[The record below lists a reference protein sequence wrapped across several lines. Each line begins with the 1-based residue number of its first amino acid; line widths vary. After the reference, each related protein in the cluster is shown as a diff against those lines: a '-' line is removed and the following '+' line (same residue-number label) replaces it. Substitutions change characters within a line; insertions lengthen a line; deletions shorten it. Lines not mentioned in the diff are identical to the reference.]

1 MAAPPKRI
9 TAAAATERVER
20 VPLSKSHRTADQAP
34 SEGRPVSASQT
45 EMTEIVFP
53 NDANPLG
60 NVMGGRV
67 MHWIDICAAIAA
79 GRHARTPVVTAHVD
93 QIDFHRPVRI
103 GGVLSIKASVN
114 YAHRTS
120 MEIGVKM
127 WSESRASG
135 ERSHVASAYLTFV
148 SLDPDTGAPRPVPP
162 VIPESDVEKRRYR
175 QAIERR
181 DRRLE
186 KRKQQEST

>member
-1 MAAPPKRI
+1 LTDIAP
-9 TAAAATERVER
+9 
-20 VPLSKSHRTADQAP
+20 
-34 SEGRPVSASQT
+34 EGRPVSASAT

-79 GRHARTPVVTAHVD
+79 GRHAKTPVVTASVD
-93 QIDFHRPVRI
+93 QIDFHRPVRV

-127 WSESRASG
+127 WSEARANG

-148 SLDPDTGAPRPVPP
+148 SLDPDTGTPRRVPP
-162 VIPESDVEKRRYR
+162 VIPETEVEQRRHDE
-175 QAIERR
+175 AIERR
-181 DRRLE
+181 RRRLAR
-186 KRKQQEST
+186 RKDV